1 MKNLRLLLRP
11 AGSVILVRSLEI
23 LVHGHIQPV
32 ALLVGDDNDEPQ
44 IFRWGNRQPTIE
56 VLKGMGIPDHLICL
70 LRNLCAGQE

>member
-1 MKNLRLLLRP
+1 M
-11 AGSVILVRSLEI
+11 
-23 LVHGHIQPV
+23 HGHIQPV